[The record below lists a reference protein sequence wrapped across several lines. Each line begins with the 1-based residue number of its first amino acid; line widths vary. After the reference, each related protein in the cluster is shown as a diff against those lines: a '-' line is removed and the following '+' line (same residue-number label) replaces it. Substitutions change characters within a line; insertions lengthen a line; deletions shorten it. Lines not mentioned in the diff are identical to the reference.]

1 MRRSRP
7 GPTRRERGETAGEG
21 APAVLRASW
30 CRVQRLGLVTE
41 GWPLTG
47 LPLIETGADEISAC
61 IRRMRDLKYAQ
72 GLSAL
77 TINRPRGVGLR
88 SFSRQKRA
96 GMPGQAG
103 GRHDDAA
110 GFHQVVRGRRGRAGG
125 RARAL
130 EWGGAGG
137 NFPGPGGLS
146 AGWAGGVGPDAVP
159 GSDAGTCRLRGRR
172 DRRRDGAAEHGADF
186 PQGSPP
192 AARHDAVRVPAFR
205 RARRGRYRGVVPGA
219 ADRGQERDGGEGQVR
234 QWPGPGRFP
243 AGVHQRRR
251 QLPAVRPVPRGPDHD
266 PPARRVRRGR

>member
-1 MRRSRP
+1 MTFPHVS
-7 GPTRRERGETAGEG
+7 GECE
-21 APAVLRASW
+21 P
-30 CRVQRLGLVTE
+30 
-41 GWPLTG
+41 
-47 LPLIETGADEISAC
+47 
-61 IRRMRDLKYAQ
+61 KYTQ
-72 GLSAL
+72 GLLAL
-77 TINRPRGVGLR
+77 TINRSRRYVCGVFSAKAGRDRPGL
-88 SFSRQKRA
+88 
-96 GMPGQAG
+96 AG
-103 GRHDDAA
+103 GGHGDAA
-110 GFHQVVRGRRGRAGG
+110 GVHQVVRGRRGGAGG

-130 EWGGAGG
+130 GWGGAGG
-137 NFPGPGGLS
+137 DFPGPGGLS

-172 DRRRDGAAEHGADF
+172 DRRRDGAAEHGADL

-192 AARHDAVRVPAFR
+192 ASPDDAVRVPAFR